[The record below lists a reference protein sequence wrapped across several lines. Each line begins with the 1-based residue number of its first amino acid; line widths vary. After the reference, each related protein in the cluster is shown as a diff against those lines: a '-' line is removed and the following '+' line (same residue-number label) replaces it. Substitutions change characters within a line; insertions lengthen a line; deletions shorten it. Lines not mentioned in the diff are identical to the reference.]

1 MIFLAEAL
9 FMNEETRSPS
19 KRGRRIA
26 AAAAAAVVLLAALY
40 LLFAFSGIPFIAKW
54 RTLYIETAMG
64 TMTHLRPSCRT
75 PPLKRP

>member
-26 AAAAAAVVLLAALY
+26 AVAAAAVVLLAALY
-40 LLFAFSGIPFIAKW
+40 LLFAFSGIP
-54 RTLYIETAMG
+54 
-64 TMTHLRPSCRT
+64 
-75 PPLKRP
+75 